1 MPKFQPSMALREHM
15 LDGHPITILEALL
28 LFGVQSPNRTLTTF
42 KKNGFLI
49 ASQQVQMAKVIRRIN
64 KYTVCEVPEGLPYKE
79 IQLTEYWIKR

>member
-1 MPKFQPSMALREHM
+1 MPKFKPSIALREHM

-49 ASQQVQMAKVIRRIN
+49 ASQQVQMAKVITRIN
-64 KYTVCEVPEGLPYKE
+64 KYTVCKVPEGLPYKE
-79 IQLTEYWIKR
+79 IQLTEYWIKK